1 MSTSPRHLFK
11 IIQAVLAVLC
21 VVLAM
26 ILLVELNQD
35 YAIPPLA
42 NIDSTSQPLT
52 MKEIETTDTFV
63 DIEAYENIINRPL
76 FNDDRKPYVYAAP
89 VAEQKPVKT
98 KERPMPTKP
107 QQQLSLT
114 AVVITPEK
122 SLAILQAGNSKTLQR
137 IKLGEMIDGW
147 TLTEIQDQSIVLEQ
161 GGQTQTLELE
171 VKGSSKTQKPAL
183 TQKPDE
189 TPPQDIVIVNED
201 KKPDITTENNTTI
214 EKGQDS
220 KQ

>member
-1 MSTSPRHLFK
+1 MSTSHKHLFK
-11 IIQAVLAVLC
+11 IMQSMLAVLC
-21 VVLAM
+21 VMLTIIV
-26 ILLVELNQD
+26 LVELNRD
-35 YAIPPLA
+35 YAITPLA
-42 NIDSTSQPLT
+42 NVDSTSQPLT
-52 MKEIETTDTFV
+52 MKEVAPTDTFV
-63 DIEAYENIINRPL
+63 AIEAYENIINRPL
-76 FNDDRKPYVYAAP
+76 FNDDRKPYVYVAP

-122 SLAILQAGNSKTLQR
+122 SLAILQAGNNKTLQR
-137 IKLGEMIDGW
+137 VRLGETIDGW
-147 TLTEIQDQSIVLEQ
+147 TLTEIQDQSVVLEQ

-171 VKGSSKTQKPAL
+171 VRGSNKTQKPAL
-183 TQKPDE
+183 TQKSSE

-201 KKPDITTENNTTI
+201 KKPDITTENNAAI
-214 EKGQDS
+214 ERDQDS